1 LEYRQTGQSQQRKEN
16 RKEHPNRHRVRKPMV
31 ITMPTTVLTMRTV
44 CTLLDLTV
52 SCFACRVSH
61 NYLFAV
67 IVVNS

>member
-1 LEYRQTGQSQQRKEN
+1 
-16 RKEHPNRHRVRKPMV
+16 MV